1 MEMSLSGSLR
11 KVQISTC
18 FELAEKLLMI
28 PTAKCYVL
36 ILCVLKC
43 ADGLGMGRKGGGGLG
58 GRGRAPWNRMQ
69 TRSDVKYYILAS
81 SHAEYLLALF
91 ACILQIC
98 PRLVMRAALVF
109 RLS

>member
-43 ADGLGMGRKGGGGLG
+43 ADGLGRGRKGGEGWFGGAG
-58 GRGRAPWNRMQ
+58 EGN
-69 TRSDVKYYILAS
+69 TE
-81 SHAEYLLALF
+81 SHANKIR
-91 ACILQIC
+91 C
-98 PRLVMRAALVF
+98 
-109 RLS
+109 